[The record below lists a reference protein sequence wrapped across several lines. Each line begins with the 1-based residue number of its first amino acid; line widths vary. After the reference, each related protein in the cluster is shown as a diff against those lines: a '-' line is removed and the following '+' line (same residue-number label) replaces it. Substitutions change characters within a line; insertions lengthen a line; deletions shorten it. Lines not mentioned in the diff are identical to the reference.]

1 MKKIEA
7 LRACMK
13 AEDWRGAIRIAAK
26 FPRLGDEK
34 EAITRA
40 HLAYTHPRFLLQINK
55 DPAACIETGKAALIA
70 RYDSSS

>member
-1 MKKIEA
+1 MKKIES

-13 AEDWRGAIRIAAK
+13 ADDWRGAIRIAAK

-40 HLAYTHPRFLLQINK
+40 HLAYTNPRFLLQIGK
-55 DPAACIETGKAALIA
+55 DH
-70 RYDSSS
+70 